1 MFTNDEF
8 KLFIKENADENY
20 KNFHSRLTKSK
31 YPLNGVRIPVLR
43 AYGKIIVKSHDVT
56 EFLKSK
62 SDCYEAV
69 MFKGIILS
77 DMLKK
82 GEENFDILEEFFLEM
97 DDWAVC
103 DISCGGLHRKD
114 GFYLEKCL
122 TYAKSPHV
130 WTARFG
136 IVAFMSNFYDKTK
149 ELLEMAYNIVAKDY
163 YIDMALAWLIQVLCI
178 KNREV
183 ATELLAS
190 EKISD
195 TVKKMAVRKIKDSFR
210 ISRQDKIYFA
220 DLASNN
226 F

>member
-1 MFTNDEF
+1 
-8 KLFIKENADENY
+8 
-20 KNFHSRLTKSK
+20 
-31 YPLNGVRIPVLR
+31 
-43 AYGKIIVKSHDVT
+43 
-56 EFLKSK
+56 
-62 SDCYEAV
+62 
-69 MFKGIILS
+69 
-77 DMLKK
+77 
-82 GEENFDILEEFFLEM
+82 
-97 DDWAVC
+97 
-103 DISCGGLHRKD
+103 
-114 GFYLEKCL
+114 
-122 TYAKSPHV
+122 
-130 WTARFG
+130 
-136 IVAFMSNFYDKTK
+136 MSNFYDKTK
-149 ELLEMAYNIVAKDY
+149 ELREMAYNIVAKDY

>member
-43 AYGKIIVKSHDVT
+43 AYGKIIVKSQDVT
-56 EFLKSK
+56 EFMKSK

-69 MFKGIILS
+69 MFKGIIIS
-77 DMLKK
+77 NMLKK
-82 GEENFDILEEFFLEM
+82 GEEKFDILEGFFLEM

-103 DISCGGLHRKD
+103 DIACGGLHRKD

-122 TYAKSPHV
+122 TYAKSPHI

-149 ELLEMAYNIVAKDY
+149 ELREMAYNIVAEDY

-183 ATELLAS
+183 AIELLAS

-226 F
+226 I